1 MYGGWRPYVSVAQ
14 RRAKASRYAATLSK
28 QGKALRP
35 ITLAGRTI
43 AKTFWGKAWCDNL
56 ESYSDFENRLPRGRT
71 YVRNGSVIDLQI
83 SAGKVEALVSGSEI
97 YQVKIQIDKL
107 NARDWQAITR
117 DCSQA
122 VDSLLDLLQGR
133 LSKGVMQRLTR
144 QKDGLFPSPKEIKI
158 NCSCPD
164 WAWLCKHAAAVL
176 YGVGS
181 RLDEEPELLFTLRGV
196 DHQELVSQ
204 AVAGGNLDQA
214 LSGGGR
220 ALAEDDL
227 GALFGID
234 LDDAGRPAAE
244 TPVADPPTSKTAR
257 RKRAASKRPT
267 SKTETTGAEKATT
280 RSKAATAVGK
290 KAASPKK
297 ATARAAANAAARATA
312 NATARAAVKAAAKAA
327 KAAKAAEAP
336 AKAASPRATKKRK

>member
-14 RRAKASRYAATLSK
+14 RRAKASRFAAKLSK
-28 QGKALRP
+28 QGKALQP

-97 YQVKIQIDKL
+97 YEVKIQIDKL

-234 LDDAGRPAAE
+234 LDDAGSPSAEAPA
-244 TPVADPPTSKTAR
+244 TDPSASEPAR
-257 RKRAASKRPT
+257 RKRAASKRPV
-267 SKTETTGAEKATT
+267 SKTETTGPEKAATRANAATT
-280 RSKAATAVGK
+280 RAKAATDRTRAAMAVKK
-290 KAASPKK
+290 KAASSK
-297 ATARAAANAAARATA
+297 T
-312 NATARAAVKAAAKAA
+312 AAAKPA
-327 KAAKAAEAP
+327 
-336 AKAASPRATKKRK
+336 AKAASPRTTKKRK